1 MKKRIVAMALAL
13 LLLAAALPA
22 GVLAAEETESI
33 NVYNWGQYISD
44 GSDGYIDVIEE
55 FEKATGIH
63 VNYTTFDSNETMYT
77 KLKTGGSSYDVII
90 PSDYMIAR
98 LIAEDMLEPLD
109 FSNIPNY
116 QYIDESF
123 KNTDY
128 DPENVYS
135 VPYTWGTVGLIY
147 NTKYVDNVTSWT
159 ALWDEAYKGKILM
172 FDNCRDAF
180 GIAEL
185 IKGFSLNTEDQAEFE
200 DVAALLQEQKPLLQQ
215 YVMDQIFERMEREE
229 AWIAPYYAGDFLMMV
244 QENPDLAFCLPEEGF
259 NLFIDAMCIPKGCT
273 NKAGAEAFINFLCDP
288 EISGRNLDYLG
299 YSTPIS
305 AAKEYMDPETVS
317 SPVAYPDAETLSRGA
332 SFRALSIDAN
342 QRMDALWLDV
352 KSTGSNTTVYL
363 IAGGAAIVI
372 LVVLLIVLQV
382 RKKKK
387 KARRGKHGSAS

>member
-1 MKKRIVAMALAL
+1 MALAL

-185 IKGFSLNTEDQAEFE
+185 IKGYSLNTEDQAEFE

-317 SPVAYPDAETLSRGA
+317 SPVAYPDAETLSRGS